1 MFNNNF
7 DLDAIEDSD
16 IYDSE
21 GSRVGS
27 VGQVYVDGQTHEPK
41 FVTVN
46 IGLFGAKETFIPFNA
61 THFTPEGLRVPFT
74 KAYIKDAPNID
85 VDGDLSVEEEQR
97 LWDYYS
103 TEGNTTRG
111 GVNAGGPG
119 VGTDHREQGGRDSRA
134 GTDTA
139 EADKMVA
146 HEERLKVAT
155 EQREAGQVRLHKRV
169 RTEHQNVEVPVKREE
184 LVVEREQVDL
194 NSAEARSTGRIDEV
208 GQEEEVVALRE
219 ERPVVDK
226 ETVATEKVNVGK
238 RTVQDTETVSGEVRK
253 EEIDIEG
260 DAQPGTKR

>member
-1 MFNNNF
+1 MVNSNF
-7 DLDAIEDSD
+7 DLDAIEDAD
-16 IYDSE
+16 VYDSE
-21 GSRVGS
+21 AAKVGS
-27 VGQVYVDGQTHEPK
+27 VGQVYVDAQTQEPK

-46 IGLFGAKETFIPFNA
+46 IGLFGAKETFIPFSA

-97 LWDYYS
+97 LWEYYS
-103 TEGNTTRG
+103 TEGNTARG
-111 GVNAGGPG
+111 GVNADGPR
-119 VGTDHREQGGRDSRA
+119 VGTDHRGGRDSHS
-134 GTDTA
+134 GTDTE

-146 HEERLKVAT
+146 HEERLKVGT

-184 LVVEREQVDL
+184 LVVEREQLDP
-194 NSAEARSTGRIDEV
+194 NSAEARPTGRIDEA
-208 GQEEEVVALRE
+208 GQEEEVVTLRE